1 MSSIQKY
8 KIEFIFKLKND
19 IKLSEKLKE
28 RMELIKDLMS
38 SSTDSKNFKVKIS
51 KDIKLN
57 TNKWHRKRFITD
69 VEKIKKK
76 INSNLNM
83 YSKLNF
89 EKISEDFLKLK
100 INSEEVIN
108 YLMVMVI
115 YKYKNDYLNDSWNHL
130 INKLI
135 FCNVNK
141 WRINNKYFSERMIDK
156 VQDDFE
162 KIINCN
168 YQESLEEYYKIN
180 IEEFYKIKKKNYGL
194 MKLIA
199 EFFRYNLISKEIILF
214 MLEKLTLDV
223 TKNYE
228 LELGIMLVKYL
239 FKYINDFEKNKFI
252 DYFSVYLKNKNL
264 NKKIKFM
271 ILDFIEDNN
280 YNDLVI
286 ENNKNNY
293 LTDDQVEAKIRSNI
307 NDYIEENNI
316 DEFCESINKINLPN
330 KSNKIIYYWIFY
342 ILENDRNIE
351 IAIKLLNICVS
362 KKIIKYNNL
371 KYGLIEFLSDYDN
384 FKWDYSNLD
393 NILNE
398 VFTSCR
404 KNKFLTNDN
413 IKFII
418 SKGYPKLENRLI

>member
-8 KIEFIFKLKND
+8 KLEFIFKFKND
-19 IKLSEKLKE
+19 INLSTKVKEKMEMIKE
-28 RMELIKDLMS
+28 LMI
-38 SSTDSKNFKVKIS
+38 SSTDSKNFKIKVS

-156 VQDDFE
+156 IQDDFE

-180 IEEFYKIKKKNYGL
+180 IDEFYKIKKKNYGL

-214 MLEKLTLDV
+214 ILEKLTLDV

-239 FKYINDFEKNKFI
+239 FKYINNFEKNKFI

-293 LTDDQVEAKIRSNI
+293 LTDDQVETIIRSNI

-316 DEFCESINKINLPN
+316 DEFCESINKIILPN

-342 ILENDRNIE
+342 ILENERNIE
-351 IAIKLLNICVS
+351 IAIKLLSICIS
-362 KKIIKYNNL
+362 KKIIKYNTL

-398 VFTSCR
+398 VFTFCR

>member
-8 KIEFIFKLKND
+8 KIEFIFKFKND

-28 RMELIKDLMS
+28 RMDFIKDLMS

-156 VQDDFE
+156 IQDDFE

-214 MLEKLTLDV
+214 ILEKLTLDV

-280 YNDLVI
+280 YKDLVI

-293 LTDDQVEAKIRSNI
+293 LTDDQIEAKIKSNI

-316 DEFCESINKINLPN
+316 DEFCETINKINLPN

-342 ILENDRNIE
+342 ILENERNIE
-351 IAIKLLNICVS
+351 IAIKLLSICIS
-362 KKIIKYNNL
+362 KKIIKYNTL

-393 NILNE
+393 NILIE
-398 VFTSCR
+398 VFAFCR

-418 SKGYPKLENRLI
+418 SKGYPKLENKLN

>member
-1 MSSIQKY
+1 
-8 KIEFIFKLKND
+8 
-19 IKLSEKLKE
+19 
-28 RMELIKDLMS
+28 
-38 SSTDSKNFKVKIS
+38 
-51 KDIKLN
+51 
-57 TNKWHRKRFITD
+57 
-69 VEKIKKK
+69 
-76 INSNLNM
+76 
-83 YSKLNF
+83 
-89 EKISEDFLKLK
+89 
-100 INSEEVIN
+100 
-108 YLMVMVI
+108 
-115 YKYKNDYLNDSWNHL
+115 
-130 INKLI
+130 
-135 FCNVNK
+135 
-141 WRINNKYFSERMIDK
+141 
-156 VQDDFE
+156 
-162 KIINCN
+162 
-168 YQESLEEYYKIN
+168 
-180 IEEFYKIKKKNYGL
+180 
-194 MKLIA
+194 
-199 EFFRYNLISKEIILF
+199 
-214 MLEKLTLDV
+214 
-223 TKNYE
+223 
-228 LELGIMLVKYL
+228 
-239 FKYINDFEKNKFI
+239 
-252 DYFSVYLKNKNL
+252 
-264 NKKIKFM
+264 M